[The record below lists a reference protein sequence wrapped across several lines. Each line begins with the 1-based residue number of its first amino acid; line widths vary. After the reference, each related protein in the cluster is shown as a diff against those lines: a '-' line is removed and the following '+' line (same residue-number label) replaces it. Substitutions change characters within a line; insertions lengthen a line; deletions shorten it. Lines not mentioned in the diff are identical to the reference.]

1 MEKKLSAK
9 KKIAAAVAAVA
20 AVCVVGFAGYTYAV
34 AYAGDTVHE
43 GVTFMGES
51 LAGKTYDEALKQIE
65 SKVESLGIKES
76 VKVKIGFDEFTFD
89 TGLSEDGIDCENL
102 AQKAFDTGR
111 TGNFIDRL
119 SDINSVKKNGL
130 DINLTFEADE
140 EKIDKGIEE
149 IKSTLISD
157 PAELFEIDGDKIKLN
172 LSYGLAF
179 DGERLK
185 TQLSENIKN
194 GDFSDIDYEMT
205 EEDMDKIDVS
215 AIKQAI
221 DREMKEPTVDVNDR
235 SGQTVIGG
243 QVGIEVDEQAIK
255 DAIKNSA
262 EDVIEI
268 PVTVTE
274 PTYTDEEYKSMLF
287 RDVLSSQTTTFN
299 GNLTGRTGNIK
310 IAAEDCERVLMP
322 GETFSYTEQV
332 GRITRDKGYKDAL
345 VFSQGEVV
353 DGLGGGVCQVSSTI
367 YMAAMY
373 ADMEI
378 GIRRNHSFVVSY
390 TPVGQDATFVYGGQ
404 DFTFKNNTAFPVRID
419 TVVGKNSLT
428 VKIIGTQTTP
438 GKEIKVVTE
447 ILSKD
452 PYEVK
457 EVYDPSLQPGERK
470 VKNEGYTGYK
480 ANTYR
485 VTYINGKEVSRVFE
499 ASSSYKRLDKVIL
512 VGTDPNAPVVNP
524 EPPTEVPTENPSTSE
539 STSAPTESTSQSE
552 SASQSESTT
561 AAE

>member
-1 MEKKLSAK
+1 M
-9 KKIAAAVAAVA
+9 
-20 AVCVVGFAGYTYAV
+20 
-34 AYAGDTVHE
+34 
-43 GVTFMGES
+43 
-51 LAGKTYDEALKQIE
+51 
-65 SKVESLGIKES
+65 
-76 VKVKIGFDEFTFD
+76 
-89 TGLSEDGIDCENL
+89 
-102 AQKAFDTGR
+102 
-111 TGNFIDRL
+111 
-119 SDINSVKKNGL
+119 
-130 DINLTFEADE
+130 
-140 EKIDKGIEE
+140 
-149 IKSTLISD
+149 
-157 PAELFEIDGDKIKLN
+157 
-172 LSYGLAF
+172 
-179 DGERLK
+179 
-185 TQLSENIKN
+185 
-194 GDFSDIDYEMT
+194 
-205 EEDMDKIDVS
+205 
-215 AIKQAI
+215 
-221 DREMKEPTVDVNDR
+221 
-235 SGQTVIGG
+235 
-243 QVGIEVDEQAIK
+243 
-255 DAIKNSA
+255 
-262 EDVIEI
+262 
-268 PVTVTE
+268 
-274 PTYTDEEYKSMLF
+274 
-287 RDVLSSQTTTFN
+287 
-299 GNLTGRTGNIK
+299 
-310 IAAEDCERVLMP
+310 
-322 GETFSYTEQV
+322 
-332 GRITRDKGYKDAL
+332 
-345 VFSQGEVV
+345 
-353 DGLGGGVCQVSSTI
+353 SSTI

>member
-1 MEKKLSAK
+1 
-9 KKIAAAVAAVA
+9 
-20 AVCVVGFAGYTYAV
+20 
-34 AYAGDTVHE
+34 
-43 GVTFMGES
+43 
-51 LAGKTYDEALKQIE
+51 
-65 SKVESLGIKES
+65 
-76 VKVKIGFDEFTFD
+76 
-89 TGLSEDGIDCENL
+89 
-102 AQKAFDTGR
+102 
-111 TGNFIDRL
+111 
-119 SDINSVKKNGL
+119 
-130 DINLTFEADE
+130 
-140 EKIDKGIEE
+140 
-149 IKSTLISD
+149 
-157 PAELFEIDGDKIKLN
+157 
-172 LSYGLAF
+172 
-179 DGERLK
+179 
-185 TQLSENIKN
+185 
-194 GDFSDIDYEMT
+194 MT

-215 AIKQAI
+215 AIKQAV

-235 SGQTVIGG
+235 TGKTVIGG

-262 EDVIEI
+262 EDVVEI